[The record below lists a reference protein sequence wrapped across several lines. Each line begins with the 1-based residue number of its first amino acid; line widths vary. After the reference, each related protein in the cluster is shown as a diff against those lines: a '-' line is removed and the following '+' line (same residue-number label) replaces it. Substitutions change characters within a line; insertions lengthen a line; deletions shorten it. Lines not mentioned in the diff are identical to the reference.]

1 MAQSRRVSAA
11 EPRLRSNAPPHEGG
25 RHRKSGAL
33 ATALGVLGR
42 CLPGEHFKT
51 SVYLNCIAAPRKML
65 REAATGFYRIDH
77 VYEVLRQFRDQYEG
91 RFSILEF
98 GVADGF
104 TFTKQLFATKYLG
117 MTDRV
122 MVHGFD
128 TFTGLPEWTDP
139 ADQAMVGGD
148 EWIPGTYQG
157 RYEELKSHCDGKYPN
172 YQLHKG
178 LFEDTITD
186 QFLASLQEFVP
197 ILIWIDCDYY
207 ISTKQIFEKMI
218 DHIPSGCVV
227 YFDDI
232 EYNFGSRFTG
242 EMRIVSEIN
251 SGRFGDGVELVRD
264 RNLSW
269 NSDRIYRFI
278 NLNAKTK
285 HRLKPQVAGHHVR
298 NRGDGSPFP

>member
-11 EPRLRSNAPPHEGG
+11 EPDLRTNASPQEGV
-25 RHRKSGAL
+25 RHRKSGAF
-33 ATALGVLGR
+33 AAALGMLGR

-51 SVYLNCIAAPRKML
+51 AVYLNCIAAPRKML
-65 REAATGFYRIDH
+65 REAATSFYRMDH
-77 VYEVLRQFRDQYEG
+77 IYEVLGQFRDQYDG

-98 GVADGF
+98 GVADGY
-104 TFTKQLFATKYLG
+104 TFTKQLFATRYLG

-148 EWIPGTYQG
+148 EWIPGMFHG
-157 RYEELKSHCDGKYPN
+157 RYEELKNHCDRKYPN

-186 QFLASLQEFVP
+186 EFLASLQEFVP

-251 SGRFGDGVELVRD
+251 NGRFGDGVELVRD

-285 HRLKPQVAGHHVR
+285 HRLKPQVGGHHVR
-298 NRGDGSPFP
+298 HRGDGSPFP